1 MRGYSS
7 LLCLLLLVL
16 LAGCGKF
23 FPMPS
28 ARPMK
33 VAPRPAAPPV
43 LTQQVAPMAPGI
55 GEPPG
60 LHVPPTAVIAEAK
73 PAESKP
79 AEVGAAGSSETAPA
93 GEAPSPAA
101 ARTAEP
107 AAADAKPAKVEILY
121 EDSFADLK
129 GGLKK

>member
-7 LLCLLLLVL
+7 LPVLVLPVL

-43 LTQQVAPMAPGI
+43 LTPQVAPMAPGT
-55 GEPPG
+55 GGPPG
-60 LHVPPTAVIAEAK
+60 LGEPPTAVIAETKPPEAK
-73 PAESKP
+73 PAE
-79 AEVGAAGSSETAPA
+79 AGAAGSSETAPA

-101 ARTAEP
+101 TTVKP
-107 AAADAKPAKVEILY
+107 AAADAKPAKVEILF

-129 GGLKK
+129 G